1 MFKMR
6 TIKEALL
13 FWIRDKQ
20 QEEISRRQIQLMKNW
35 FSLGKCTFDRE
46 ELHEW

>member
-1 MFKMR
+1 MR

-20 QEEISRRQIQLMKNW
+20 QEEISRRQIQLMKN
-35 FSLGKCTFDRE
+35 
-46 ELHEW
+46 